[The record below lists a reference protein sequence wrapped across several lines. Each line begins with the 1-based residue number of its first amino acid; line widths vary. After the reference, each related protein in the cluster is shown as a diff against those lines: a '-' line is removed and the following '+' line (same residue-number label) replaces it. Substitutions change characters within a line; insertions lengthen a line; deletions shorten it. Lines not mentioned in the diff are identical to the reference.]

1 MAAPQVFE
9 LMNNSSNFLE
19 FSTDCSPIPDLSSAL
34 QYSVSLPSIATDN
47 CNSFDNFGIY
57 LTKSEFSEPEHSTP
71 VQPPSSSDRLFKSD
85 PVQYRCAVRCAVT
98 QWCTGGLQS

>member
-19 FSTDCSPIPDLSSAL
+19 FSTDCCPIPDLSSAL
-34 QYSVSLPSIATDN
+34 QYSVSLPSSATDN

-57 LTKSEFSEPEHSTP
+57 LTKSEFSEHSTA
-71 VQPPSSSDRLFKSD
+71 VQPPSSSDRLFKPD
-85 PVQYRCAVRCAVT
+85 PVQYRCAVQFSVT